1 MSPVLLADLLTEDV
15 MVIALRLVGA
25 AIIVFSAGAT
35 GYRIG
40 VWFGVQPGPCGAVG
54 MVCGLVS
61 VAASTA
67 FGYWPAGTGLF

>member
-1 MSPVLLADLLTEDV
+1 MSSVLLTDLLTEDAL
-15 MVIALRLVGA
+15 VIALRLVGA
-25 AIIVFSAGAT
+25 ALVVLSAGAT

-40 VWFGVQPGPCGAVG
+40 LWCGAPPWPYGAVG

-67 FGYWPAGTGLF
+67 FGYWPAGMGLP